1 MINIFKI
8 LEEVETG
15 GAAALMIWYIY
26 ICNVG
31 ATNIIRVPLQMR
43 CRPKV
48 AS

>member
-26 ICNVG
+26 IYV
-31 ATNIIRVPLQMR
+31 TLVPLI
-43 CRPKV
+43 
-48 AS
+48 

>member
-26 ICNVG
+26 NVG
-31 ATNIIRVPLQMR
+31 AINMIRVPLKMR